1 MQGLGLNEVL
11 TYSFGS
17 PRVYDKLKIAEN
29 SPLRN
34 YIKIMNPLGEEYSA
48 MRTTLIPNILTLLSR
63 NYNYGVKEC
72 FVYEIGNIFIP
83 KELPIKDLPIE
94 KKNVVYR
101 HVWMWRF
108 L

>member
-1 MQGLGLNEVL
+1 M
-11 TYSFGS
+11 
-17 PRVYDKLKIAEN
+17 
-29 SPLRN
+29 
-34 YIKIMNPLGEEYSA
+34 
-48 MRTTLIPNILTLLSR
+48 
-63 NYNYGVKEC
+63 